1 MSSQETVHP
10 SAASRS
16 PEDQEITKV
25 VSNGEELKE
34 LCKLAATLS
43 GANTVLIHFYR
54 NQQLSLVSGRN
65 WEPSPHFPDLPFCN
79 HVKQQRKMIV
89 VGDARKH
96 PEWSKDGLV
105 TGPWKFRF
113 LAGFPIHSKRN
124 DFLGVLSLLDSEPH
138 SLSIAQS
145 ESLEIITRQ
154 IAGSIFLSD
163 AKSQLHQLSGE
174 HEKVKKA
181 YDDSEAFYHNLVE
194 SLPQHIIRK
203 DTKGRFSFANQNF
216 CKAIG
221 KTFEEIIGKTDFDLF
236 PPDSAKK
243 YQDDDRH
250 VMETHETI
258 DTTEENVGLNNTRSY
273 VHVIKTPIYDPEGKV
288 VGTQGIFWDVTDKI
302 ETEKELALE
311 RQLLRSLLDSIP
323 DHVYFKDKESRFIR
337 CSRELSDRLGLESPA
352 AAEGKT
358 DFDFFSAEHAQPA
371 LADEKKIL
379 RTGKPIINKVE
390 KETWINGKVGWVL
403 TSKMPYYDKDGN
415 IVGTFGVSK
424 DVTKLVQTEQ
434 ALRKAEQKYRG
445 IFENAV
451 EGIFQT
457 TPDGHY
463 QEINP
468 ALARIYGYKS
478 TKDLQ
483 ESLTDIQHQLYVDPT
498 RRSEFER
505 QMQEHGEVH
514 EFESEIYRRDGK
526 KIWISETARA
536 VKDEDKKILYYEGV
550 VEDISERKRAEAA
563 LQFASEAAMES
574 NRLKSV
580 FLANMSHEIR
590 TPMNGIIGM
599 SSLLRQTPLSE
610 EQLSFAE
617 TIESSAYGLLRLIN
631 DILDFSKI
639 ESGKMTIENEP
650 FSLGEKI
657 EQTVNLL
664 ADNAQCKGLEII
676 LNLAP
681 SIPTIV
687 RGDCTRL
694 QQVITNLIGN
704 AIKFTHEGEIQIK
717 IEPVK
722 KTREISWIKFQIIDT
737 GIGIREDAQ
746 ASIFEAFTQADSSTT
761 RKYGGTGLG
770 LAITRQLI
778 ELMRGQLHLES
789 TWGKGSCFWFT
800 LPMEI
805 ESTGKS
811 RTKQPRFDWS
821 GKKILVME
829 PNDHSQE
836 ALAPILRNYGMD
848 YHFVKKGR
856 LGLEELTKVQRT
868 QAPYDY
874 VMVNSKLPDQT
885 GMEACHTLKSLGLSP
900 APKVIL
906 LSNYG
911 GRLPKQE
918 LKKLG
923 IDLTVNKP
931 VTQGSLTRGL
941 NRLSCSEQAENETKI
956 FLPASP
962 TTPSGMDLK
971 LIDSETAPFEILV
984 VEDNPVNQ
992 SVAEH
997 MLKRLGFQAV
1007 TADSGIQALELLAKK
1022 PYPIILM
1029 DCQMPELDGYETT
1042 RRIRAL
1048 EKAGESNL
1056 DKPHRI
1062 IAMTAN
1068 TMDEDQQKCLD
1079 AGMDDYLSKPVIF
1092 TSLATALK
1100 RSLKAQVSSGISAPI
1115 SGKLNR
1121 EATGN
1126 TDRSN
1131 NTKLL
1136 NPSVLKQFLGDDQP
1150 AESSVLAKLI
1160 LMFVEKEIPKRLKE
1174 LEEAL
1179 QTGQTEKLVRS
1190 AHSFKGSSNNMGLEQ
1205 LAALCGQLEKESH
1218 NMPAKDIKRL
1228 LEGIERKST
1237 ESACALKQFVQ
1248 APDFKPAE

>member
-1 MSSQETVHP
+1 MHP
-10 SAASRS
+10 TAASRS
-16 PEDQEITKV
+16 PGDQEVTKV

-34 LCKLAATLS
+34 LCKLAATIS

-54 NQQLSLVSGRN
+54 NKQLSLVSGRN
-65 WEPSPHFPDLPFCN
+65 WEPSPQHPELPFCN
-79 HVKQQRKMIV
+79 HIKHQRSKMV
-89 VGDARKH
+89 VGDARRH
-96 PEWSKDGLV
+96 PKWSEDGLV

-113 LAGFPIHSKRN
+113 LAGFPIHSKKN
-124 DFLGVLSLLDSEPH
+124 QFWGVLSLLDSEPH
-138 SLSIAQS
+138 SLSIAQT
-145 ESLEIITRQ
+145 ESLEIIARQ

-181 YDDSEAFYHNLVE
+181 FDDSEAFYHNLVE

-243 YQDDDRH
+243 YQEDDRY
-250 VMETHETI
+250 VMQTHETI
-258 DTTEENVGLNNTRSY
+258 ETTEENVGLNNTKSY

-337 CSRELSDRLGLESPA
+337 CSRELSDRLGLDSPA

-358 DFDFFSAEHAQPA
+358 DFDFFSDEHARPA
-371 LADEKKIL
+371 LADEKQIL
-379 RTGKPIINKVE
+379 KTGKPIVNKVE

-403 TSKMPYYDKDGN
+403 TSKMPYYDKEGN

-424 DVTKLVQTEQ
+424 DVTKLVETEQ

-457 TPDGHY
+457 TPEGHY

-468 ALARIYGYKS
+468 ALARIYGYNS
-478 TKDLQ
+478 TRDLQ
-483 ESLTDIQHQLYVDPT
+483 ESLTDIQHQLYVDPS

-505 QMQEHGEVH
+505 QMQKHGEVH

-536 VKDEDKKILYYEGV
+536 VKDEAEKILYYEGV

-599 SSLLRQTPLSE
+599 SSLLRKTPLSE

-639 ESGKMTIENEP
+639 ESGKMTIESEP

-676 LNLAP
+676 LN
-681 SIPTIV
+681 IDPTIPAVV
-687 RGDCTRL
+687 RGDGTRL

-717 IEPVK
+717 IESVK
-722 KTREISWIKFQIIDT
+722 NTREISWIKFQVIDT
-737 GIGIREDAQ
+737 GIGIKEEAQ
-746 ASIFEAFTQADSSTT
+746 SNIFEAFTQADSSTT

-805 ESTGKS
+805 ESTCKS
-811 RTKQPRFDWS
+811 RNKQPRFDWS
-821 GKKILVME
+821 GKKILVIE

-874 VMVNSKLPDQT
+874 VLVNSKLPDQT
-885 GMEACHTLKSLGLSP
+885 GMETCLTLKSLGLSP
-900 APKVIL
+900 SPKVIL

-931 VTQGSLTRGL
+931 VTQSSLTRGM
-941 NRLSCSEQAENETKI
+941 NRLSSSDQAENDTKI
-956 FLPASP
+956 FRPGAS
-962 TTPSGMDLK
+962 TSASGMELK
-971 LIDSETAPFEILV
+971 LIDEDAQPFEILV
-984 VEDNPVNQ
+984 VEDNSVNQ

-1007 TADSGIQALELLAKK
+1007 MADSGIEALELIRKRSF
-1022 PYPIILM
+1022 PIILM

-1042 RRIRAL
+1042 RRIRAM

-1056 DKPHRI
+1056 DMPHRI

-1100 RSLKAQVSSGISAPI
+1100 RSLKAHRPTEKEPPLSNTLKKDSTSNVPQ
-1115 SGKLNR
+1115 
-1121 EATGN
+1121 EAKAN
-1126 TDRSN
+1126 
-1131 NTKLL
+1131 LL
-1136 NPSVLKQFLGDDQP
+1136 NPLILRQFLGNDQP

-1174 LEEAL
+1174 LQEAAEA
-1179 QTGQTEKLVRS
+1179 GQIDKIVRS
-1190 AHSFKGSSNNMGLEQ
+1190 AHSFKGSSNNMGVEQ
-1205 LAALCGQLEKESH
+1205 LAVLCGQLEKESQTM
-1218 NMPAKDIKRL
+1218 NPEDIKHL
-1228 LEGIERKST
+1228 VDAIEKKST
-1237 ESACALKQFVQ
+1237 ESACALKQFVDN
-1248 APDFKPAE
+1248 PDSNSPHD